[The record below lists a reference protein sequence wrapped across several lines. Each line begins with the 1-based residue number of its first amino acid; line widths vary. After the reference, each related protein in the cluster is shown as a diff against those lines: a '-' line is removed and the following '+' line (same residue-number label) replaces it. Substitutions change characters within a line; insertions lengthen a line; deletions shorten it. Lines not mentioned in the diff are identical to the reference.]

1 MTTRLMQSLLKTV
14 EGLHEAELMPEE
26 TFFEILL
33 ASVQEADEIRNGDK
47 EDDTL

>member
-1 MTTRLMQSLLKTV
+1 MTTKLMQSLLNTA
-14 EGLHEAELMPEE
+14 EGLHEAELMSEE

-33 ASVQEADEIRNGDK
+33 ASVQEANEIMNVDK

>member
-1 MTTRLMQSLLKTV
+1 MTTKLMQSLLNTA
-14 EGLHEAELMPEE
+14 EGLYKAELMSEE

-33 ASVQEADEIRNGDK
+33 TSVQEADEIMNTEK

>member
-1 MTTRLMQSLLKTV
+1 MTKLIQSLLNTA
-14 EGLHEAELMPEE
+14 EGLHEADLMSEE

-33 ASVQEADEIRNGDK
+33 ASVQEADEMSNDEK

>member
-1 MTTRLMQSLLKTV
+1 MTKLIQPLLNTA
-14 EGLHEAELMPEE
+14 EGLHEAELMSEE

-33 ASVQEADEIRNGDK
+33 ASVQEMDEIINTAK

>member
-1 MTTRLMQSLLKTV
+1 MTKLMQSLLNTSQ
-14 EGLHEAELMPEE
+14 GLHEADLMSEE

-33 ASVQEADEIRNGDK
+33 ASVQEADEIRNADK